1 MERASPWAHRLVDL
15 FLFPCLVLDKT
26 HPSSRDTT
34 SARSNRINRGPS
46 HPLCVIYFLFLFTSH
61 FALFGQRLSTQKLP
75 RGGTFPPPSLL
86 SLTLCAY
93 SPTIRSSSQAPPRSP
108 LEVASMYLR
117 LPSCSSRRAPPSH
130 RSGLPFSSGHH
141 CPPVVESGRWFT
153 RLQNGYDDGLYR
165 IVVAPVGGIREC
177 SQGSIGALMGCNVDM
192 ADLTENKNS
201 TATTSF
207 VPCFLNKL
215 VPQGTEVRHKNIRS

>member
-1 MERASPWAHRLVDL
+1 MAYTRGMERASPWAHRLVDL

-117 LPSCSSRRAPPSH
+117 LPSCSSRRAPSIASI
-130 RSGLPFSSGHH
+130 RIAFFQWSSLSSG
-141 CPPVVESGRWFT
+141 GRVWAMVYKVAEWIRR
-153 RLQNGYDDGLYR
+153 RLVQD
-165 IVVAPVGGIREC
+165 VVAPVGGIREC
-177 SQGSIGALMGCNVDM
+177 SRGSIGALMGHDVDM

-207 VPCFLNKL
+207 VPCF
-215 VPQGTEVRHKNIRS
+215 